1 MSEHSP
7 VSNLTT
13 EQCWEL
19 LHAQEFGRLAF
30 HLLDEVHIVPLN
42 YAVDAD
48 RRLVF
53 RTAEGSKLLG
63 LTINDDVAFEIDEF
77 GDEEAHSVVVRVAPG
92 SSRDTNST
100 RWTSCR
106 CDRGST
112 PRNSTSSPSTST
124 RSTVAASNSRGRGR
138 TCARRTTTSDRS
150 RPNFCVTQKLPFGGR
165 QRSESNSG
173 RCSRC
178 EISPSESNRSP
189 AHPVGEPHDARVG
202 KVPKI
207 RIHVS
212 APRRDLGGD
221 AVADA
226 AGGDDDGL
234 TQGAVPK
241 KALPAR
247 PPPAG

>member
-77 GDEEAHSVVVRVAPG
+77 GDEEAHILEGPAKHQQAGLGPGVAEQ
-92 SSRDTNST
+92 
-100 RWTSCR
+100 
-106 CDRGST
+106 
-112 PRNSTSSPSTST
+112 
-124 RSTVAASNSRGRGR
+124 A
-138 TCARRTTTSDRS
+138 
-150 RPNFCVTQKLPFGGR
+150 L
-165 QRSESNSG
+165 E
-173 RCSRC
+173 
-178 EISPSESNRSP
+178 
-189 AHPVGEPHDARVG
+189 VG
-202 KVPKI
+202 I
-207 RIHVS
+207 
-212 APRRDLGGD
+212 
-221 AVADA
+221 
-226 AGGDDDGL
+226 
-234 TQGAVPK
+234 GA
-241 KALPAR
+241 L
-247 PPPAG
+247 